1 MTFSGVAHVSLTV
14 TDLERSKRWYAE
26 LLGWEEMMTGESGG
40 VIFGVG
46 ALPGGQLLALRQ
58 HPDGTGDEFDPRR
71 TGLDHLSLDVGSA
84 DQLSDWERRFV
95 DLGVSYTPTQDM
107 PYGHVLNFKDPDG
120 IALEL
125 FAAPSAPVLAS
136 E

>member
-26 LLGWEEMMTGESGG
+26 LLGWEEMMAGESDG
-40 VIFGVG
+40 VSFGVG
-46 ALPGGQLLALRQ
+46 VLPGGQLLALRQ
-58 HPDGTGDEFDPRR
+58 HADGTGDNFDPRR

-84 DQLSDWERRFV
+84 DQLSDWEGRFV

>member
-26 LLGWEEMMTGESGG
+26 SLGWEEMMAGESGG
-40 VIFGVG
+40 VIFAIGV
-46 ALPGGQLLALRQ
+46 LPGGQLFALRQ
-58 HPDGTGDEFDPRR
+58 HGDGSGDKFDPRR
-71 TGLDHLSLDVGSA
+71 TGLDHVSLDVGSP
-84 DQLSDWERRFV
+84 DQLSHWERRFV

-125 FAAPSAPVLAS
+125 FAAPSAQS
-136 E
+136 

>member
-26 LLGWEEMMTGESGG
+26 LLGWEEMMAGESDG
-40 VIFGVG
+40 VSFGVG
-46 ALPGGQLLALRQ
+46 VLPGGQLLALRQ
-58 HPDGTGDEFDPRR
+58 HADGTGDNFDPRR

-95 DLGVSYTPTQDM
+95 DLGVSYAPTQHM

-125 FAAPSAPVLAS
+125 FAAPSAQS
-136 E
+136 

>member
-26 LLGWEEMMTGESGG
+26 LLGWEEMMAGESDG
-40 VIFGVG
+40 VSFGVG
-46 ALPGGQLLALRQ
+46 VLPGGQLLALRQ
-58 HPDGTGDEFDPRR
+58 HADGTGDDFDPRR

-95 DLGVSYTPTQDM
+95 DLGVSYTPTQHM

-125 FAAPSAPVLAS
+125 FAAPSAQS
-136 E
+136 

>member
-26 LLGWEEMMTGESGG
+26 LLGWEEVMAGESDG
-40 VIFGVG
+40 VSFGVG
-46 ALPGGQLLALRQ
+46 VLPGGQLLALRQ

-71 TGLDHLSLDVGSA
+71 TGLDHLSLDVGSV

>member
-26 LLGWEEMMTGESGG
+26 LLGWEEMMAGESDG
-40 VIFGVG
+40 VIFVVG

-58 HPDGTGDEFDPRR
+58 HADGTGDEFDPRR

-125 FAAPSAPVLAS
+125 FAAPSAQS
-136 E
+136 

>member
-26 LLGWEEMMTGESGG
+26 LLGWEEMMAGESDG
-40 VIFGVG
+40 VSFGVG
-46 ALPGGQLLALRQ
+46 VLPGGQLLALRQ
-58 HPDGTGDEFDPRR
+58 HADGTGDNFDPRR

-84 DQLSDWERRFV
+84 DQLSDWERRFI

-125 FAAPSAPVLAS
+125 FAAPSAQS
-136 E
+136 

>member
-26 LLGWEEMMTGESGG
+26 LLGWEEMMSGESDG
-40 VIFGVG
+40 VSFGVG
-46 ALPGGQLLALRQ
+46 ALPGGQVLALRQ
-58 HPDGTGDEFDPRR
+58 HADGTGDNFDPRR

-125 FAAPSAPVLAS
+125 FASPSAQS
-136 E
+136 

>member
-26 LLGWEEMMTGESGG
+26 LLGWEEMMAGESGG
-40 VIFGVG
+40 VSFGVG
-46 ALPGGQLLALRQ
+46 MLPGGQLLALRQ
-58 HPDGTGDEFDPRR
+58 HADGTGDEFDPRR

>member
-26 LLGWEEMMTGESGG
+26 LLGWEELMAGESGG
-40 VIFGVG
+40 VSFGVG
-46 ALPGGQLLALRQ
+46 VLPGGHVLALRQ
-58 HPDGTGDEFDPRR
+58 HPDGTRDKFDPRR

-84 DQLSDWERRFV
+84 DQLSHWERRFV
-95 DLGVSYTPTQDM
+95 DLGVSFTPTQDM

-125 FAAPSAPVLAS
+125 FAAPAAQS
-136 E
+136 

>member
-14 TDLERSKRWYAE
+14 TDLERSKRWYAD
-26 LLGWEEMMTGESGG
+26 LLGWEEMMAGESGG

-95 DLGVSYTPTQDM
+95 NLGVSYTPTQDM

-125 FAAPSAPVLAS
+125 FASPSAQS
-136 E
+136 